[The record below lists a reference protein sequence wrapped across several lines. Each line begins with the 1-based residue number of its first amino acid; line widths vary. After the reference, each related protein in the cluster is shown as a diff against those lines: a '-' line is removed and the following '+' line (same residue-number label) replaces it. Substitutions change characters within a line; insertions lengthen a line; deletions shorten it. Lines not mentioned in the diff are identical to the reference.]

1 MGIMRKVTFVH
12 LLLVLLSASAV
23 AEDWLYSVRP
33 GETLAAVCE
42 EYVQEEG
49 CWRKLIKHNA
59 EIPEDGKLVAGSR
72 IRIPVEWLRS
82 PPVAVTA
89 EYVLGD
95 VFVQRKRTNAIN
107 KLQAGM
113 LLQMGDAAITAS
125 GKVLLRFADGSSLL
139 LKPQT
144 EIVLDR
150 LSRHNDTGM
159 VDTDV
164 RLNRGAGRFSIE
176 SQEGKNRYRIS
187 TPSAIAAVRGTKFRI
202 TSDPH
207 AGDIM
212 RSEVL
217 EGAVQVSA
225 ADEDQTV
232 EKGYGTLAEQGK
244 KPIPPRE
251 LLPPPEFELPATLNV
266 PQTLKWSAVAGA
278 KKYVIDV
285 FEGDSNERLL
295 FSAETE
301 SPEYLLKAIM
311 DDGRY
316 TLALRGVDKLGLQG
330 LNTIQR
336 LSAAKVLRTPELGVS
351 RNGETLE
358 INWPEI
364 DGAIAYQLEVS
375 KSKNFSTPLY
385 SQQLKGNS
393 VAITQPKGKYYLRA
407 QAIYAQPLAAQDARS
422 EYTETLRWA
431 DPVKESIWKILLPAL
446 AWAAIILV

>member
-1 MGIMRKVTFVH
+1 
-12 LLLVLLSASAV
+12 
-23 AEDWLYSVRP
+23 
-33 GETLAAVCE
+33 
-42 EYVQEEG
+42 
-49 CWRKLIKHNA
+49 
-59 EIPEDGKLVAGSR
+59 
-72 IRIPVEWLRS
+72 
-82 PPVAVTA
+82 
-89 EYVLGD
+89 
-95 VFVQRKRTNAIN
+95 
-107 KLQAGM
+107 
-113 LLQMGDAAITAS
+113 
-125 GKVLLRFADGSSLL
+125 
-139 LKPQT
+139 
-144 EIVLDR
+144 
-150 LSRHNDTGM
+150 
-159 VDTDV
+159 
-164 RLNRGAGRFSIE
+164 
-176 SQEGKNRYRIS
+176 
-187 TPSAIAAVRGTKFRI
+187 
-202 TSDPH
+202 
-207 AGDIM
+207 
-212 RSEVL
+212 VL

-301 SPEYLLKAIM
+301 SPEYLLKAM